1 MLRAKQ
7 HVGDEP
13 FAVLL
18 GDDLIDARDE
28 LLSTMIEVQ
37 AKTGGSVVALIE
49 VDPSQISAYGCADV
63 EAIDGEDYVRV
74 NGLVEK
80 PDVEEAPSNLAVIGR
95 YVLHPGGLRGAGA
108 HRARAAAARSS

>member
-1 MLRAKQ
+1 MGLGHAVLRAKQ
-7 HVGDEP
+7 HVGYEP

-63 EAIDGEDYVRV
+63 EADR
-74 NGLVEK
+74 
-80 PDVEEAPSNLAVIGR
+80 R
-95 YVLHPGGLRGAGA
+95 
-108 HRARAAAARSS
+108 